1 MVGNVKKEFIEKEIK
16 YELKRDEFHKLQE
29 FFGTNYIKL
38 KQYEQVNYYFDS
50 KDYELK
56 RQGRSIRL
64 RCINSEYYEF
74 TIKSKVI
81 GCELPN
87 YQVKKEST
95 IELDKKTAESIIA
108 AKTLDKHSY
117 IYSYMRQIL
126 PENLLSSEIVLLGK
140 LNTIRSLYSFENEE
154 EICFDESSYLEMK
167 DYELE
172 CETCDYSTV
181 NCTLSHIFETLGIV
195 PLNSNKSKTSRFLEG
210 LSHTTRLDNMG

>member
-1 MVGNVKKEFIEKEIK
+1 MIANVKKEFIEKEIK
-16 YELKRDEFHKLQE
+16 YQLPSDEFRKLQE
-29 FFGTNYIKL
+29 FFDANYIKL

-56 RQGRSIRL
+56 RQGSSMRL
-64 RCINSEYYEF
+64 RCISSEYYEF

-95 IELDKKTAESIIA
+95 IELDKKTAESIIG
-108 AKTLDKHSY
+108 AKTLDKHSH
-117 IYSYMRQIL
+117 IYSHMRQIL
-126 PENLLSSEIVLLGK
+126 NGNLVSSEIMLLGK

-154 EICFDESSYLEMK
+154 EICFDESSYLGKK

-181 NCTLSHIFETLGIV
+181 NGILRHIFETLGIV
-195 PLNSNKSKTSRFLEG
+195 TLNSNKSKTSRFLEG
-210 LSHTTRLDNMG
+210 LSHIGALDNMD